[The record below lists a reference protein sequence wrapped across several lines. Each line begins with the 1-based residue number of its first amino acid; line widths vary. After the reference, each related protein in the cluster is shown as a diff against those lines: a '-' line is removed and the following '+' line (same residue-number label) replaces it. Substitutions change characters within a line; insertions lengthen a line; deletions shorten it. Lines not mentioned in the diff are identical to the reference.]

1 MYLPTL
7 NRIASFTVTDWR
19 VASYTIVK
27 GITSDTPVEY
37 REPNDLRYGEVT
49 ATLVPRRIAGP
60 RTQNAMATVQLKEGA
75 TVQNKEGATVLLK
88 EGPTAPNKEG
98 APDKELAENRRRI
111 EEGVQELVALGDE
124 VVLMS
129 AVREVNVTTAGG
141 VVVIA
146 CFSLGSARV
155 FSGFLPGTLSIFL
168 GLWELICAF

>member
-75 TVQNKEGATVLLK
+75 TVLGAEQGGSNRAVQ
-88 EGPTAPNKEG
+88 GGSNG
-98 APDKELAENRRRI
+98 AEQ
-111 EEGVQELVALGDE
+111 G
-124 VVLMS
+124 
-129 AVREVNVTTAGG
+129 
-141 VVVIA
+141 
-146 CFSLGSARV
+146 GSA
-155 FSGFLPGTLSIFL
+155 
-168 GLWELICAF
+168 